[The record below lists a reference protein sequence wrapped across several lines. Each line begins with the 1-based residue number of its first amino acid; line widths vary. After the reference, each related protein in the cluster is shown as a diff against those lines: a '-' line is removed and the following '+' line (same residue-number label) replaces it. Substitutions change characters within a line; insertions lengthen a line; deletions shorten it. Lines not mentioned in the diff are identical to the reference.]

1 MNSILKEDFENY
13 IIYYKDN
20 IINNKNKK
28 YDWSIVDL
36 LMIKI
41 KLDIGGIIQGYLKAC
56 EDIINDSDLIL
67 NGNDYINNIIQ
78 HYKNNYLTDKNYEE
92 IRKKILKVFIG
103 IKNINIELEFKY
115 KFLWGLV
122 SCLINNE
129 LFFINDFD
137 ILKQCDEENK
147 NDVKKIL
154 EYCEDKEMVEKI
166 KF

>member
-1 MNSILKEDFENY
+1 M
-13 IIYYKDN
+13 
-20 IINNKNKK
+20 
-28 YDWSIVDL
+28 
-36 LMIKI
+36 
-41 KLDIGGIIQGYLKAC
+41 
-56 EDIINDSDLIL
+56 
-67 NGNDYINNIIQ
+67 
-78 HYKNNYLTDKNYEE
+78 
-92 IRKKILKVFIG
+92 KVFIG

-147 NDVKKIL
+147 NDIKKIL
-154 EYCEDKEMVEKI
+154 EYCGDKEMVEKI